1 MWKDHLLHIPR
12 YFKIPMSTISKQ
24 EVEHVACL
32 ARLSMSEEELDRV
45 TIQLDAILS
54 YAAKLDE
61 VDVSGVAAQAKTK
74 ASLTT
79 PLRDDVMRPSLT
91 RENGLQNA
99 AEHNGESFIVPQVIL

>member
-1 MWKDHLLHIPR
+1 
-12 YFKIPMSTISKQ
+12 MSTISKQ
-24 EVEHVACL
+24 EVEHVARL

-74 ASLTT
+74 VFFTT
-79 PLRDDVMRPSLT
+79 PLRDDVMQPSLT